1 MADQLIVKLGADTSE
16 FKGKIDDAARQVS
29 GALGS
34 GAGDSAGGKFV
45 GAFEHRLLGARH
57 LSGAL
62 ATALGLNIEKIAENL
77 ARAITGVSKDE
88 EEELKKLV
96 TLSDKLTET
105 TKKNMESQLNTEQL
119 YQSKLIER
127 DSLQKKLDSNQGKTL
142 KERNDA
148 LETQIALQEN
158 EMELNKL
165 NAELVQKAWKEQE
178 HFNNLLAEYD
188 RQREDIDRKGREEL
202 KQAEEQDKEYLDHKK
217 KDEKELQALK
227 YQAMKPEEQLNSLTQ
242 ERLALS
248 QSMVGL
254 QKNTLDYYD
263 AQVQLQKLDN
273 DIAAKGLE
281 IEKQKTEEI
290 KNQTK
295 EMSASGDL
303 GVAKAIGGIKI
314 SPDAGRQYD
323 YDQALLASAG
333 RDTQREIDTLQKQID
348 TYQSGGAGIGKFELP
363 SLQGR
368 LKALQGRQSHLQ
380 DYVFNPR
387 YSDSAGQ
394 GLFASQVS
402 TIGDPLKLQS
412 QQTDVLKTVSKGI
425 ADINERLFNAG
436 FGTGK

>member
-1 MADQLIVKLGADTSE
+1 M
-16 FKGKIDDAARQVS
+16 
-29 GALGS
+29 
-34 GAGDSAGGKFV
+34 
-45 GAFEHRLLGARH
+45 
-57 LSGAL
+57 
-62 ATALGLNIEKIAENL
+62 N
-77 ARAITGVSKDE
+77 
-88 EEELKKLV
+88 
-96 TLSDKLTET
+96 
-105 TKKNMESQLNTEQL
+105 
-119 YQSKLIER
+119 
-127 DSLQKKLDSNQGKTL
+127 
-142 KERNDA
+142 
-148 LETQIALQEN
+148 
-158 EMELNKL
+158 
-165 NAELVQKAWKEQE
+165 
-178 HFNNLLAEYD
+178 
-188 RQREDIDRKGREEL
+188 
-202 KQAEEQDKEYLDHKK
+202 
-217 KDEKELQALK
+217 
-227 YQAMKPEEQLNSLTQ
+227 
-242 ERLALS
+242 
-248 QSMVGL
+248 
-254 QKNTLDYYD
+254 
-263 AQVQLQKLDN
+263 
-273 DIAAKGLE
+273 
-281 IEKQKTEEI
+281 
-290 KNQTK
+290 
-295 EMSASGDL
+295 ASGDL